1 MAEGEA
7 TILVLDDNMP
17 LRSMRYEYYQLAR
30 TCKFNHAGA
39 YKERIICTLLIPL
52 LPFMCF
58 CSVNCEYRKIH
69 NSQL

>member
-30 TCKFNHAGA
+30 TCKFNQEHA
-39 YKERIICTLLIPL
+39 YEESIIILLCTLLTSL
-52 LPFMCF
+52 LLFMCF
-58 CSVNCEYRKIH
+58 CSIN
-69 NSQL
+69 